1 MVIRAIN
8 RFASQGRPAMIETT
22 IKMTVPV
29 EKRKEVLQTIKAILG
44 PIRRERGCIS
54 CNCYVDAEDER
65 VLLFEEEWK
74 TREDL
79 ENHLRSDHFGV
90 LNGAMR
96 LLRVEPDIKFNTVVS
111 TTGLEALK
119 EALA

>member
-1 MVIRAIN
+1 
-8 RFASQGRPAMIETT
+8 MIETT

-54 CNCYVDAEDER
+54 CNYSVDVEDENI
-65 VLLFEEEWK
+65 FYFKEEWK

-79 ENHLRSDHFGV
+79 DSHLRSDRFGV
-90 LNGAMR
+90 LIGTMS
-96 LLRVEPDIKFNTVVS
+96 LLKN
-111 TTGLEALK
+111 
-119 EALA
+119 

>member
-1 MVIRAIN
+1 
-8 RFASQGRPAMIETT
+8 MIETT

-54 CNCYVDAEDER
+54 CNCYVDLEDES
-65 VLLFEEEWK
+65 VLFIDEEWK
-74 TREDL
+74 TRDDL
-79 ENHLRSDHFGV
+79 ENHLRSDHFSV

-96 LLRVEPDIKFNTVVS
+96 LLHAEPEIRINTIAS
-111 TTGLEALK
+111 TAGLEAIK
-119 EALA
+119 AAQV

>member
-1 MVIRAIN
+1 
-8 RFASQGRPAMIETT
+8 MIEAI
-22 IKMTVPV
+22 IKMTVPA

-54 CNCYVDAEDER
+54 CNCYVDVEDER
-65 VLLFEEEWK
+65 FLFFEEEWK

-96 LLRVEPDIKFNTVVS
+96 LLRSEPEIRFNTISS
-111 TTGLEALK
+111 TAGLETIKA
-119 EALA
+119 ALA